1 MPSGSPQAGHRR
13 HCRCCHPLAVV
24 KGGVADSVGDCTR
37 FLPRLL
43 SRTYTRCSCIMF
55 ASLHSTAHGRWKDRD
70 GKGVRKADP
79 ESTAWKLPTVLAPR
93 MDLRAAHHIFKR
105 RTKRR
110 VRGLARRGGNVE
122 ALCSTAS
129 AVCLLVLST
138 GTPGKKI
145 ADFSGG
151 MPVQRYWGQQC
162 INPLQQHQ
170 KAVEHHSLHL
180 PSEALAQPCTIG

>member
-13 HCRCCHPLAVV
+13 HCRRCHLPALV
-24 KGGVADSVGDCTR
+24 VADLVADCAR
-37 FLPRLL
+37 FLPRLP
-43 SRTYTRCSCIMF
+43 SCTRTHCSCIMF
-55 ASLHSTAHGRWKDRD
+55 ARLHSTAHGRRKVRD
-70 GKGVRKADP
+70 GQCVRKADP

-93 MDLRAAHHIFKR
+93 MDLRAAHHVFKR

-110 VRGLARRGGNVE
+110 VRGLARRKCWS
-122 ALCSTAS
+122 ALLDSL
-129 AVCLLVLST
+129 CLLVLST

-162 INPLQQHQ
+162 INPLQHHQ